1 MQAFHFFATS
11 AAEWR
16 VDTDI
21 RAITRVMD
29 KSGFEYGVWFVPAD
43 IKADYE
49 ISQFRPV
56 VEGAVF
62 LGKYQPE

>member
-21 RAITRVMD
+21 RAITRIMD
-29 KSGFEYGVWFVPAD
+29 KSGLEYGVWFVPAD

-49 ISQFRPV
+49 ISQYRPI
-56 VEGAVF
+56 VEGSVF

>member
-1 MQAFHFFATS
+1 MQAFHFFAAS

-21 RAITRVMD
+21 RAITRIMD
-29 KSGFEYGVWFVPAD
+29 KSGLEYGVWFVPAD
-43 IKADYE
+43 IKAEYE
-49 ISQFRPV
+49 ISQYRPV
-56 VEGAVF
+56 VEGSVF